1 MPIIRDLGHWM
12 LVNEREKLA
21 LHLEPSG
28 FWEEEDIAE
37 LERIAAARAA
47 RSDLHGEQETL
58 AMLVDAYTDER
69 DLERAMSAASRREQI
84 CRELDDP
91 DLLLDALLA
100 HAIAC
105 PLDLNRSMEL
115 QREHERRASEFGRDA
130 DVARSMALRGL
141 HLRAAGVYGEA
152 TALFERARVTAAA
165 AGGGEIAEDVDRFEA
180 AATRPPYDD

>member
-1 MPIIRDLGHWM
+1 M

-28 FWEEEDIAE
+28 YWDEEDIVA
-37 LERIAAARAA
+37 LESIAAARAA
-47 RSDLHGEQETL
+47 RADLRGEQEAL

-69 DLERAMSAASRREQI
+69 DLERAMRSASRREQI

-91 DLLLDALLA
+91 DLLLDALLT

-115 QREHERRASEFGRDA
+115 QREHERRASELGRDA
-130 DVARSMALRGL
+130 DVARSMALRGM

-152 TALFERARVTAAA
+152 RALFERARVIAAS
-165 AGGGEIAEDVDRFEA
+165 AGGGEITEDVERFEA